1 MEFAN
6 WAFMSDADHDAAAD
20 AQRAVSATLAATQRM
35 QTMCDYS
42 LSNTAPAASAVLLAL
57 GAAPTHPSPAAPQ
70 RTHSAPLGSQAQ
82 PTPAL
87 RMAHSRHASESV
99 AAAQSWCGPQVAAAG
114 GEGARPGGKDY
125 MDENT
130 GTLRGS
136 GAWSAG
142 ARSSADSAAHF
153 SADPAAL
160 ATGAPGRPLGG
171 DEMVTPQ
178 LQHAGGAPRSSAEAG
193 GAVSTGVPDP
203 EMVIATG
210 GGVRF
215 TCGRGDKHAR
225 YAEAAV
231 SLQQEGRGSTTVL
244 PLLPESCS
252 PGDRDSVVEQWLKRN
267 AEMLARLQ

>member
-35 QTMCDYS
+35 QTMCNYS
-42 LSNTAPAASAVLLAL
+42 LSNTAPTASAAPLTL
-57 GAAPTHPSPAAPQ
+57 GAAPMHPSPAAPQ
-70 RTHSAPLGSQAQ
+70 RTHSAPLDSQAQ
-82 PTPAL
+82 PTPAPY
-87 RMAHSRHASESV
+87 MAHSRRASESV
-99 AAAQSWCGPQVAAAG
+99 TAAQSSCEPQVAAAG
-114 GEGARPGGKDY
+114 GVGTRPAGKDFV
-125 MDENT
+125 DENT

-142 ARSSADSAAHF
+142 ARSSADSAAHL
-153 SADPAAL
+153 STDPAAL
-160 ATGAPGRPLGG
+160 PTGAPGRPSGG
-171 DEMVTPQ
+171 DAMVTPQ
-178 LQHAGGAPRSSAEAG
+178 LITAAGAPRSSAEVG

-203 EMVIATG
+203 EMVMATG

-231 SLQQEGRGSTTVL
+231 SPQQQERSSTVL